1 MAAANGKIRCVICN
15 KRKSTLKC
23 RGCSKD
29 FCYTHWD
36 THRQKL
42 KIKLAEIENNKETFK
57 QSFNQYIQQ
66 PNNNNTLIQ
75 QINQWEQNSIKKI
88 QQTAEEARQVAVKNT
103 DEYIHQIEIK
113 LNKLTEELRESREEE
128 DFNEINLRQYQ
139 EELSRLTKEL
149 SKLSNISIREDSKS
163 FINKIALTVSGKF
176 RFLTVRIN

>member
-1 MAAANGKIRCVICN
+1 MATANWKIRCVVCN
-15 KRKSTLKC
+15 KKKSTLKC

-29 FCYTHWD
+29 FCYIHWD

-42 KIKLAEIENNKETFK
+42 KIKLAEIENNKDTFK

-66 PNNNNTLIQ
+66 PNNNILIQ

-139 EELSRLTKEL
+139 EELNRLTKEL
-149 SKLSNISIREDSKS
+149 TKPLNISIREDSTS
-163 FINKIALTVSGKF
+163 FINKFSVHVSGNNVT
-176 RFLTVRIN
+176 LISNGEN